1 MRVRSWSKTWVI
13 IPCQKI
19 CATNV
24 SERHANR
31 TIGWMGI
38 ERGHRARPLEW
49 IVEKGI
55 MLVSFSA
62 IIMIL
67 LIFLFIGREAAPVLF
82 GRMSSARADKVIPP
96 EEMGKLSKGELQEYL
111 ELTPAQFAGMNQATF
126 KILMEIKM

>member
-13 IPCQKI
+13 IPCQEI

-38 ERGHRARPLEW
+38 QRGHRARPLEW

-55 MLVSFSA
+55 MIVSFSA
-62 IIMIL
+62 ILMIL
-67 LIFLFIGREAAPVLF
+67 LIFLFIGREAAPVIF
-82 GRMSSARADKVIPP
+82 GRVDTSRSAKVITP
-96 EEMGKLSKGELQEYL
+96 EQMNSVPREELRTYL
-111 ELTPAQFAGMNQATF
+111 ELTPEEFAT
-126 KILMEIKM
+126 